1 MKVADQWFPK
11 RDLRADGTIYFLAL
25 GANRTAHSVARE
37 FGHEEVFQ
45 LLVEQTPDE
54 LKLELACEIGD
65 EAVFQKLLALNA
77 DAAHTLAER
86 EPEKLPNSAQNNNTK
101 AVRLM
106 LQAGWA
112 VDTPGEMGA
121 TALHWAA
128 FNGHAGMIHEIL
140 LFHPTLELK
149 SREYP
154 GTALA
159 WAIFGSGNG
168 WNRESGDYVGT
179 IRALLEAGAAM
190 LANPEALE
198 PSDAVLEVL
207 P

>member
-1 MKVADQWFPK
+1 
-11 RDLRADGTIYFLAL
+11 L
-25 GANRTAHSVARE
+25 
-37 FGHEEVFQ
+37 
-45 LLVEQTPDE
+45 
-54 LKLELACEIGD
+54 GD
-65 EAVFQKLLALNA
+65 EAVFQRLLALNA
-77 DAAHTLAER
+77 DAARTLAER
-86 EPEKLPNSAQNNNTK
+86 EPEKLPNSAQDNNTM

-106 LQAGWA
+106 LQAGWM

-128 FNGHAGMIHEIL
+128 FNGHAEMIREIL

-179 IRALLEAGAAM
+179 IRALLESGAVMPAH
-190 LANPEALE
+190 PEALE

>member
-1 MKVADQWFPK
+1 V
-11 RDLRADGTIYFLAL
+11 RIGRRGGVSEI
-25 GANRTAHSVARE
+25 AH
-37 FGHEEVFQ
+37 Q
-45 LLVEQTPDE
+45 DP
-54 LKLELACEIGD
+54 
-65 EAVFQKLLALNA
+65 
-77 DAAHTLAER
+77 DAARTLAER
-86 EPEKLPNSAQNNNTK
+86 QPEKLPSSAQDNNTK

-128 FNGHAGMIHEIL
+128 FNGHTEMIREIL

-154 GTALA
+154 GTALS

-168 WNRESGDYVGT
+168 WNRESGDYIGT

-190 LANPEALE
+190 PANAEALE